1 MQKHTRLLKI
11 GFLVLGLL
19 GAPWLAWGN
28 DSVSVNTLPAQA
40 GLVSSHEKTRTEVNA
55 ELVQAQRCGNVWNGD
70 SDYPSSKREL
80 HPKQYPSTA
89 DCRSSAAGR
98 GH

>member
-11 GFLVLGLL
+11 GFLVMGLL

-28 DSVSVNTLPAQA
+28 DSVSSQ
-40 GLVSSHEKTRTEVNA
+40 GKTRTEVNA